1 MRFVRHA
8 LPLAVLALAACGG
21 EGGVVIEA
29 TSSSR
34 ARVETSAEGL
44 GAGRDRLLLTIREIH
59 AHVVGAP
66 EPEKPP
72 RKDGLEWKTKKGH
85 WRVATLE
92 RPHTIDLLELQEQ
105 TVHLGRL
112 DLPEGKITQIRL
124 FLDEEGPNEFVR
136 ADGTSCPLHIP
147 SAQQTGIK
155 IVKPF
160 KVEVEGEEVRLTID
174 FNLKESIEKDEG
186 CAYRLSPVFKV
197 RVRD

>member
-1 MRFVRHA
+1 MKLARHA
-8 LPLAVLALAACGG
+8 LPLVVLALAACGG

-29 TSSSR
+29 TSTSR
-34 ARVETSAEGL
+34 ARIEAAPEGPG
-44 GAGRDRLLLTIREIH
+44 GARAQLLLTIREIH

-66 EPEKPP
+66 EPEDPP
-72 RKDGLEWKTKKGH
+72 REDGLEWKTKNGH

-92 RPHTIDLLELQEQ
+92 RPHTIDLLELQDE
-105 TVHLGRL
+105 TVHVGRL

-124 FLDEEGPNEFVR
+124 FLDEDGPNEYVR
-136 ADGTSCPLHIP
+136 LDGTSCPLHIP
-147 SAQQTGIK
+147 SEKQTGIK

-160 KVEVEGEEVRLTID
+160 KVQVEDEEVRLVID

-197 RVRD
+197 RVHD